1 MKFKNIIGTHKFSLN
16 AGEAEKISKA
26 TADFVEEIK
35 NIYVSGDINNS
46 LLFYNSTFENTKE
59 IKADWIN
66 NIFFASKKNEAATKI
81 LLCTRENVS
90 LYDEKGQLSKRFT
103 REKIKYMTMV
113 YLLGAIDNSK
123 DNNIYFC
130 ISEDKFVLLQDL
142 LSEIIQVK
150 DYDLIIGRSM
160 KSIFQINEN
169 IFVIKS
175 NKVISKGKDE
185 LIFFNN
191 SSKKEIDVKIKTSYS
206 FSYTT
211 NGFSIMSFIQN
222 ENEVEVENRALLCA
236 CKKYI
241 KSQKNGILLV
251 NMKINEDSDMLL
263 SENFYHTGSFEVYCF
278 CPLNTLNRKQL
289 FDQSNFRA
297 TDYFLVGGLDTKK
310 CRGMIKLYKINFGKV
325 YYQNTIEFIEDIII
339 RKYDIR
345 NKNDEIGNEYVINGA
360 ISCIIQSSQNGE
372 ILASSWD
379 GNVYL
384 LENINLDY
392 YLKYN
397 YKKLYRELLNP

>member
-1 MKFKNIIGTHKFSLN
+1 MNTEDVSTDIKNKTTNINERSNATYLSSNSNQKEKEAFKYETQSKQIKSVVISNTTGIPYNFQKDSGRFEPFSSGGNHKIEEEKKTLNENFKIYKNFGLVKFKNIIGTHKFSLN

-185 LIFFNN
+185 LIFL
-191 SSKKEIDVKIKTSYS
+191 IIH
-206 FSYTT
+206 
-211 NGFSIMSFIQN
+211 
-222 ENEVEVENRALLCA
+222 
-236 CKKYI
+236 
-241 KSQKNGILLV
+241 QK
-251 NMKINEDSDMLL
+251 
-263 SENFYHTGSFEVYCF
+263 
-278 CPLNTLNRKQL
+278 
-289 FDQSNFRA
+289 
-297 TDYFLVGGLDTKK
+297 
-310 CRGMIKLYKINFGKV
+310 
-325 YYQNTIEFIEDIII
+325 
-339 RKYDIR
+339 
-345 NKNDEIGNEYVINGA
+345 
-360 ISCIIQSSQNGE
+360 
-372 ILASSWD
+372 
-379 GNVYL
+379 
-384 LENINLDY
+384 
-392 YLKYN
+392 
-397 YKKLYRELLNP
+397 KKLMLK